1 MLRSARERMIQT
13 AFYELGGVLLAA
25 PLYALLFG
33 EPAALSAGLVV
44 AMSIA
49 VLIWGPI
56 HNTIFDLVELRLTGR
71 PASDRPHGL
80 RVVHAFSLEASDMVV
95 TLPIIML
102 IGGCG
107 LAEGCAVDLGFT
119 LFYAA
124 YAYLFHIAYV
134 RLRPVM
140 PVQSE
145 GAVAL
150 PRPVIV
156 SS

>member
-1 MLRSARERMIQT
+1 MSAIGLKYGLLKRRH
-13 AFYELGGVLLAA
+13 VL
-25 PLYALLFG
+25 PGFR
-33 EPAALSAGLVV
+33 LS
-44 AMSIA
+44 
-49 VLIWGPI
+49 
-56 HNTIFDLVELRLTGR
+56 
-71 PASDRPHGL
+71 
-80 RVVHAFSLEASDMVV
+80 
-95 TLPIIML
+95 
-102 IGGCG
+102 
-107 LAEGCAVDLGFT
+107 LGFT

-124 YAYLFHIAYV
+124 YAYLFHIAYD